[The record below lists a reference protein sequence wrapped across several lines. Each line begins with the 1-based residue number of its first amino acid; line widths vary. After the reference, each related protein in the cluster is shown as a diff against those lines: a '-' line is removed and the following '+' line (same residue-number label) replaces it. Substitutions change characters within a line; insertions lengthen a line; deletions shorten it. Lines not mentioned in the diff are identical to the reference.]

1 MLLTIYYFLPVIT
14 CLLWVLI
21 HLLIASKTDTF
32 RVFIALFLAC
42 GFYIFA
48 EACHA
53 LSEHGSTLYV
63 VSTLIGMLAGPSIV
77 PLLIRYLHR
86 LMHNARSDSPIGAIW
101 LIIPAAL
108 FSGGTILYILGFEAQ
123 ATDKIHKIFHL
134 ITEDIYNVVLAA
146 ELIYLLIFVAI
157 ILRQKRLIPGT
168 FFSFLFKGRRIGLS
182 RLQLGVGM
190 IPMAVMAARIGFG
203 DNLYSQSTTVAVISA
218 TLLFLSAF
226 FFGFNALLGNQPI
239 VSMKDFGSLNSFNY
253 NSAKRIEAP
262 ESPVQSDQNPT
273 EDDALS
279 ADFKRLM
286 NDKKLFLQPNLT
298 LEDVADILHSN
309 KTYVSRMVNN
319 SYGQGF
325 SELMNR
331 MRVDYAKEYILSHRS
346 ARQSEIARNCGFLS
360 ASSFNTVF
368 KKVTG
373 TTPKIWLASTD
384 NA

>member
-1 MLLTIYYFLPVIT
+1 
-14 CLLWVLI
+14 
-21 HLLIASKTDTF
+21 
-32 RVFIALFLAC
+32 
-42 GFYIFA
+42 
-48 EACHA
+48 
-53 LSEHGSTLYV
+53 
-63 VSTLIGMLAGPSIV
+63 
-77 PLLIRYLHR
+77 
-86 LMHNARSDSPIGAIW
+86 
-101 LIIPAAL
+101 
-108 FSGGTILYILGFEAQ
+108 
-123 ATDKIHKIFHL
+123 
-134 ITEDIYNVVLAA
+134 
-146 ELIYLLIFVAI
+146 
-157 ILRQKRLIPGT
+157 
-168 FFSFLFKGRRIGLS
+168 
-182 RLQLGVGM
+182 
-190 IPMAVMAARIGFG
+190 MAVMAVRIGFG

-226 FFGFNALLGNQPI
+226 FFGFNALLGNHPI

-273 EDDALS
+273 EDDTLS